1 MKFAWAVALGIVLL
15 VGQAKAAEQ
24 TAPKTEK
31 EKLSYSMGVDFGTY
45 LKRQAVD
52 VDPEFIV
59 RGVKDVFSGKSFLMS
74 DEEMNAVKN
83 AFSQQMMLK
92 QAEEVK
98 KLAEKNKKDGEA
110 FLEANKAKEGVKTL
124 PSGLQYKMITE
135 GTGKSPKATDTVT
148 VNYRGTF
155 VDGTE
160 FDNSY
165 KRGQPATFQVNGVIT
180 GWTEALQLLK
190 EGAKCQLFIPSHLA
204 YGEKGAG
211 GIIGPNATLI
221 FEVEL
226 LSVK

>member
-15 VGQAKAAEQ
+15 VGQAKAEEQ
-24 TAPKTEK
+24 AAPKTEK

-52 VDPEFIV
+52 VDLELLL
-59 RGVKDVFSGKSFLMS
+59 RGVKDVFSGRSFLLS

-92 QAEEVK
+92 QAEETK
-98 KLAEKNKKDGEA
+98 KLAEKNKKEGET

-165 KRGQPATFQVNGVIT
+165 KRGQPVTFQLNAVIA

-190 EGAKCQLFIPSHLA
+190 EGAKCQLFIPSNLA

-221 FEVEL
+221 FDVEL